1 MTIIDFIL
9 VFLLAFVAAAGLF
22 FGLVRVLGAIATVI
36 ISIYIAGG
44 FSGAL
49 SNVLK
54 PYIFGSDNLAKV
66 AAFLAL
72 YAASSLV
79 LSFIVKLVNMVFNLP
94 GLKGMNRMLGAL
106 VSLIG
111 AIVILSIFFFLFD
124 KYSWAPEIS
133 ALLAKSLLIPY
144 GIAIGKYVSFVI
156 PGL

>member
-1 MTIIDFIL
+1 MTFIDFIL
-9 VFLLAFVAAAGLF
+9 IFLLAFVAAAGLF
-22 FGLVRVLGAIATVI
+22 FGLVRVLGAIATII

-49 SNVLK
+49 SSVLK

-72 YAASSLV
+72 YALSSLV

-94 GLKGMNRMLGAL
+94 GLKGMNRMFGAL

-111 AIVILSIFFFLFD
+111 AIIILSTFFFLFD
-124 KYSWAPEIS
+124 KYAWSPEINT
-133 ALLAKSLLIPY
+133 LLSKSLLIPY
-144 GIAIGKYVSFVI
+144 GITIGKFVSFAI